1 MSYYIESFINA
12 LDDAPDLNSGFMRWT
27 EGAGFMWKF
36 FQTLVLLKVYNLA
49 ELIQSQMV
57 VDHLN
62 LKVSNKNSSNEAP
75 VKKLNP
81 INLEFEGGRPLL
93 SDMFDYDSGRYVGYE
108 SCWHMSILD
117 FTAIMRVLLRRELEW
132 NWIIPEIFATGS
144 LQYGTLGAS
153 SDTYSRA
160 IGVFEPTDKGHVL
173 TPVLSADMRAD
184 TMNMFLK
191 SYRQRPHS
199 WAVEKMGGGG
209 DGSVLCHGNGMIRG
223 IYKTY
228 GETSQGYTVD

>member
-1 MSYYIESFINA
+1 M
-12 LDDAPDLNSGFMRWT
+12 
-27 EGAGFMWKF
+27 
-36 FQTLVLLKVYNLA
+36 
-49 ELIQSQMV
+49 
-57 VDHLN
+57 
-62 LKVSNKNSSNEAP
+62 
-75 VKKLNP
+75 
-81 INLEFEGGRPLL
+81 
-93 SDMFDYDSGRYVGYE
+93 
-108 SCWHMSILD
+108 
-117 FTAIMRVLLRRELEW
+117 
-132 NWIIPEIFATGS
+132 
-144 LQYGTLGAS
+144 
-153 SDTYSRA
+153 
-160 IGVFEPTDKGHVL
+160 FEPTDKGHVL